1 MHVAWSRIRLTLHAL
16 LERGGRGRIQRTQHT
31 HRRAGYSASLSF
43 VPVASALADPI
54 IRNPAILGACQ
65 ADVVEGGV
73 LRYTQCGV
81 HASGKQWTLTVECN
95 QRTRLRVPAGTRQS
109 VGNRVL
115 SCRQLRVRA
124 GGIPRVACRR
134 RYARDEQHVRRD
146 SSPGQTPSSLVLAL
160 A

>member
-1 MHVAWSRIRLTLHAL
+1 AIRHEDAVSGWDRAAPGCGESIAREACHHPVTGGASDRQAAGKCGMHVAWSRIRLTLHAL
-16 LERGGRGRIQRTQHT
+16 LERGGRGRRQRTQHT
-31 HRRAGYSASLSF
+31 HRRAGYSAPLSF

-95 QRTRLRVPAGTRQS
+95 QR
-109 VGNRVL
+109 
-115 SCRQLRVRA
+115 
-124 GGIPRVACRR
+124 
-134 RYARDEQHVRRD
+134 
-146 SSPGQTPSSLVLAL
+146 
-160 A
+160 